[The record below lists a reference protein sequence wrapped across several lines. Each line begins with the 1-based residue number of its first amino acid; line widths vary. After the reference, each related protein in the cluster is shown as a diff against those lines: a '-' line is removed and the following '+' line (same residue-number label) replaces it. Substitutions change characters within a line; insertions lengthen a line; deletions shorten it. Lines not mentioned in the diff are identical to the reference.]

1 AELTKQY
8 RTASILCHPDKF
20 INESQEIQQLAEEL
34 FKELNEA
41 NSQND
46 LNRIEE
52 ILQNLQSGVLSV
64 DRSNKMT
71 DKRRLKQTIAKL
83 MKKLEQLERELYA
96 LKNSERSRMEEI
108 TQKKQT
114 GELRVERSNKMTDK
128 RRLKQTIAKLMKK
141 LGQLERELYALKNSD
156 TYMQLAQITE
166 WDRYCSENKELLKKE
181 LEELRNG

>member
-1 AELTKQY
+1 LDEEEQAELKKQY

-20 INESQEIQQLAEEL
+20 INESHEIQQLAEEL

-64 DRSNKMT
+64 GRSNKMT

-96 LKNSERSRMEEI
+96 LKNS
-108 TQKKQT
+108 
-114 GELRVERSNKMTDK
+114 
-128 RRLKQTIAKLMKK
+128 
-141 LGQLERELYALKNSD
+141 D

-166 WDRYCSENKELLKKE
+166 WDRYFSENKELLKKE
-181 LEELRNG
+181 LE